1 MFWRHTPG
9 KPSRWDEPAVQF
21 GNAPRTV
28 AKPHLIGRR
37 ENPDMVWHQMLAKQM
52 PPRTEARDA
61 RTKRMEFLGQSL
73 VAIGEVAYSLL
84 LLIAACAG
92 LGLYMSYRQMRP

>member
-1 MFWRHTPG
+1 
-9 KPSRWDEPAVQF
+9 
-21 GNAPRTV
+21 
-28 AKPHLIGRR
+28 
-37 ENPDMVWHQMLAKQM
+37 
-52 PPRTEARDA
+52 
-61 RTKRMEFLGQSL
+61 MEFLGQSL